1 MARVHVYTID
11 TNEKRAIGIDGL
23 NLLRVPVIGDKL
35 CIRQKE
41 HGQEVT
47 NVYKVVDVHLVDK
60 GSAEGSAEGFADVVV
75 AFISEY
81 NAYMEYL
88 RTHPLPNT

>member
-11 TNEKRAIGIDGL
+11 ANEKRAIGIDGL

-47 NVYKVVDVHLVDK
+47 NVYKVVDVHLID
-60 GSAEGSAEGFADVVV
+60 EGIDEGFADVVV
-75 AFISEY
+75 AFVSEY
-81 NAYMEYL
+81 NEYMKYL

>member
-1 MARVHVYTID
+1 MEKVHVYTINV
-11 TNEKRAIGIDGL
+11 NEERAIGIDGL
-23 NLLRVPVIGDKL
+23 DLSRVPVIGDKL
-35 CIRQKE
+35 IIRQKE

-47 NVYKVVDVHLVDK
+47 NVYKVVDVHLIDQ
-60 GSAEGSAEGFADVVV
+60 GFTDVIV

-81 NAYMEYL
+81 NAYMKYL